1 MAVIPFMNSTH
12 TKPYLECPECGEI
25 VISLKE
31 RAHMT
36 EATSYTCPYCKCR
49 YRVPIGCQILQ
60 KGVASVITIVPLILW
75 YTWLRPSKPGGQPLD
90 VWDVVVTILSV
101 IPYMR
106 LMYFVGEK
114 LAYTV
119 PLEKV

>member
-1 MAVIPFMNSTH
+1 M
-12 TKPYLECPECGEI
+12 
-25 VISLKE
+25 
-31 RAHMT
+31 
-36 EATSYTCPYCKCR
+36 
-49 YRVPIGCQILQ
+49 
-60 KGVASVITIVPLILW
+60 
-75 YTWLRPSKPGGQPLD
+75 D